1 MTRSFNVLALAA
13 ALVLGAAAPS
23 WSATTFS
30 LSVDSQ
36 PAMLGDTVQV
46 SITLTTDGM
55 SAEGGLTGYGVS
67 VDFGAGNVAANP
79 VGTPYTGTIAAGA
92 PTPNAGVI
100 GSFAGLGFS
109 PVAAGSEVI
118 GTFDLTVNAQTDL
131 MIGFLIN
138 GVDSTTGDSD
148 VTFQGITVPEPAS
161 GMALASLGTLG
172 LLVRRRNS

>member
-13 ALVLGAAAPS
+13 ALVLGAATPG

-30 LSVDSQ
+30 LSVDQQ

-55 SAEGGLTGYGVS
+55 GDGGGLTGYGVS
-67 VDFGAGNVAANP
+67 VDFGAGNVTANP
-79 VGTPYTGTIAAGA
+79 VNTPYPSTIAAGA
-92 PTPNAGVI
+92 PMANGGII
-100 GSFAGLGFS
+100 GSFAGLGFT

-131 MIGFLIN
+131 VVGFLIN
-138 GVDSTTGDSD
+138 GVDSTTGDSEI
-148 VTFQGITVPEPAS
+148 TFQGITVPEPAS

-172 LLVRRRNS
+172 LLVRRRNG